1 MAMSRNGGQLREDVH
16 DRKNSGEKKGPGEEE
31 PSGEKDMYQQV
42 SQTLLSYV
50 PPRVLETALPSTNC
64 FNSFLCLENQC
75 EHRPLSHLPFTAY
88 TNRAENFAMT
98 LLTRAN
104 PTIHHTQV
112 AVTAGS
118 VHLLVID
125 PSEIK
130 RDFTVLAR
138 KKILCYP
145 SYSSFKNYSPEV
157 SFLV

>member
-1 MAMSRNGGQLREDVH
+1 MIEKTVGKKRVLG
-16 DRKNSGEKKGPGEEE
+16 RKNPLERKTCTSR
-31 PSGEKDMYQQV
+31 Y
-42 SQTLLSYV
+42 SQTLLSYG
-50 PPRVLETALPSTNC
+50 PPRVLETTLPSTNC